1 MNKKIRILMT
11 PIAVLFIILG
21 FWLEPRFVY
30 WGISILLFA
39 FNFVFYSGRK
49 QRIRYWFQGYR
60 RYLLSN
66 KGNENKA
73 ISNLLED
80 FCKSKY
86 GENLDVAE
94 YFYIEPLIEEI
105 IIREYKF
112 NKYLRNFGE
121 ERYNKLITKL
131 RKEIELIK
139 NEILEDIEN
148 K

>member
-112 NKYLRNFGE
+112 NKFLFIKE
-121 ERYNKLITKL
+121 SAKYNRIVKKKI
-131 RKEIELIK
+131 KEL
-139 NEILEDIEN
+139 L
-148 K
+148 